1 MTTCDDLRS
10 VLRDLE
16 ARPRGSLP
24 PEAAR
29 EGWAVFRSIAREHP
43 YPAPLGVLARQ
54 CLLACLRASGLSV
67 RAGWTV
73 TDWRAV
79 PVDLLQVQWGPV
91 YEASER
97 VKYGEAEA
105 DSIPGIAFTVTLE
118 PCPY

>member
-29 EGWAVFRSIAREHP
+29 EGWEVFRALAREHP
-43 YPAPLGVLARQ
+43 YPDPLGVLARQ

-67 RAGWTV
+67 SVSWTV
-73 TDWRAV
+73 TDWRAL
-79 PVDLLQVQWGPV
+79 PVDLLDVRWSPV
-91 YEASER
+91 YKAAER
-97 VKYGEAEA
+97 VKFGETAA
-105 DSIPGIAFTVTLE
+105 DAIPGLAFDVTLE